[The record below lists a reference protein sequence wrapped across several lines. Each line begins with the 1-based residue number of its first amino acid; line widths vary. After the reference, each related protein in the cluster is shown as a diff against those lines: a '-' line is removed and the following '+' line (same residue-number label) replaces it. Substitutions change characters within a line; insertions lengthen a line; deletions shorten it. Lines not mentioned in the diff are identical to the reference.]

1 MAEGKLDY
9 ALDSGG
15 LCGYII
21 AVKLTTT
28 IRFRVSPVQEVRFR
42 RLAAKMNL
50 NLSCWI
56 RVMLL
61 EASKRK
67 YALPSPR

>member
-1 MAEGKLDY
+1 MKYTE
-9 ALDSGG
+9 
-15 LCGYII
+15 
-21 AVKLTTT
+21 T
-28 IRFRVSPVQEVRFR
+28 IRFRVSPAQQVRFK

-50 NLSCWI
+50 SLSCWI

-67 YALPSPR
+67 YAVPRTG